1 MRLLI
6 TVLLSLLIAN
16 PADAN
21 VGCAVPIGGA
31 LKNDNLEVWSRLVA
45 LSGGKG
51 ARWLVFPTAS
61 ASPEKSAQQ
70 IIAALEGQGAKAEM
84 VALSEKLPN
93 NNIATIISDKAW
105 IQKIKTANGIYFAG
119 GAQERI
125 TAALLTK
132 DGERTPMLA
141 AIWQMVEAGGV
152 VAGSSAGAAIMSAT
166 MFREPPDNL
175 TILRQGAKRGSEIDR
190 GLGFVGHNMLVDQHF
205 LKRGRIG
212 RLLPVMMQ
220 EKIALGLGVE
230 ENSAAIICGDNVE
243 VIGGRGALLV
253 DARKSHTGA
262 ALQPYL
268 PHTPYSASNIAL
280 TYLDAGDK
288 INLRTGVVT
297 VSALK
302 LAGNKLD
309 HNQPNFKPYNNS
321 VKFYPDILGDNTIV
335 LAMGALLDSK
345 ANETRGLAF
354 ATDNDIGFEFRLYK
368 TNDTHGYFS
377 SARGNED
384 YSIIRMSL
392 DVTPV
397 KMATPLYMPLAVTKT
412 AAKLGENASPADGT
426 PAAPAAPTLQKVK

>member
-1 MRLLI
+1 M
-6 TVLLSLLIAN
+6 VPLS
-16 PADAN
+16 D
-21 VGCAVPIGGA
+21 
-31 LKNDNLEVWSRLVA
+31 
-45 LSGGKG
+45 
-51 ARWLVFPTAS
+51 
-61 ASPEKSAQQ
+61 
-70 IIAALEGQGAKAEM
+70 
-84 VALSEKLPN
+84 KLPGKN
-93 NNIATIISDKAW
+93 TADIVRDTAW
-105 IQKIKTANGIYFAG
+105 IQKIKNANGIYFAG

-190 GLGFVGHNMLVDQHF
+190 GLGFVGHNMMVDQHF

-230 ENSAAIICGDNVE
+230 ENSAAIICGDNIE

-253 DARKSHTGA
+253 DTRKSSTGA
-262 ALQPYL
+262 AFQ
-268 PHTPYSASNIAL
+268 PYSATNIAL

-288 INLRTGVVT
+288 INLRTGVTT
-297 VSALK
+297 VSATK
-302 LAGNKLD
+302 LEGNKLD
-309 HNQPNFKPYNNS
+309 HSAPNFKPYNNS
-321 VKFYPDILGDNTIV
+321 VKFYPDMLGDNTIV

-354 ATDNDIGFEFRLYK
+354 AADNDIGFEFRLYK

-377 SARGNED
+377 SSRGNEN
-384 YSIIRMSL
+384 YSIIRMGL
-392 DVTPV
+392 DVAPV
-397 KMATPLYMPLAVTKT
+397 KMATPLYVPLAVTKT
-412 AAKLGENASPADGT
+412 ASKLSENAVPADAI
-426 PAAPAAPTLQKVK
+426 PVAPAAPTLQKVK

>member
-6 TVLLSLLIAN
+6 TVLLTVLPSIFIAHS
-16 PADAN
+16 AIAK

-31 LKNDNLEVWSRLVA
+31 LKNDNAEVWSRLVA

-51 ARWLVFPTAS
+51 AHWLVFPTAS

-70 IIAALEGQGAKAEM
+70 IIAALEGEGAKAEM

-93 NNIATIISDKAW
+93 NNIATLISDKAW
-105 IQKIKTANGIYFAG
+105 AAKIKNANGIYFAG

-132 DGERTPMLA
+132 EGERTPMLA
-141 AIWQMVEAGGV
+141 AIWQMFDAGGV

-220 EKIALGLGVE
+220 ENISLGLGVE
-230 ENSAAIICGDNVE
+230 ENSAAIVCGDTVE
-243 VIGGRGALLV
+243 IIGGRGALLV
-253 DARKSHTGA
+253 DARKSSTGA
-262 ALQPYL
+262 AFQ
-268 PHTPYSASNIAL
+268 PYSATNIAL

-288 INLRTGVVT
+288 INLRTGVVN

-302 LAGNKLD
+302 IAGNKLD
-309 HNQPNFKPYNNS
+309 HTQPNFKPYNKS
-321 VKFYPDILGDNTIV
+321 VKFYADILGDNTIV
-335 LAMGALLDSK
+335 NAMGALLDSP
-345 ANETRGLAF
+345 ALETRGLAF
-354 ATDNDIGFEFRLYK
+354 ATDHDIGFEFRLYK

-384 YSIIRMSL
+384 YSIIRMGL

-397 KMATPLYMPLAVTKT
+397 KMAKPLYAPLAVTKT
-412 AAKLGENASPADGT
+412 ASKLSENALPADST
-426 PAAPAAPTLQKVK
+426 PAAPAAPTLLKVK